1 MWLYPFGIR
10 LVQTLPF
17 FYIMQF
23 SNIQN
28 GTKRTTITMIAPMV
42 STMSLISF
50 FISFVLEEFPVAH
63 CSFLK
68 SEEAVVVSLGE
79 YVHSIPM

>member
-1 MWLYPFGIR
+1 MAG
-10 LVQTLPF
+10 LPF
-17 FYIMQF
+17 FYITLP
-23 SNIQN
+23 NIIKN
-28 GTKRTTITMIAPMV
+28 GVTIAHTTMIAPMV
-42 STMSLISF
+42 STMSLITL
-50 FISFVLEEFPVAH
+50 FILEEFPVAH

>member
-10 LVQTLPF
+10 LVRRLPF

-42 STMSLISF
+42 STMSLITL
-50 FISFVLEEFPVAH
+50 FILEEFPVAH
-63 CSFLK
+63 CSLLK
-68 SEEAVVVSLGE
+68 REEAVVVSLGE